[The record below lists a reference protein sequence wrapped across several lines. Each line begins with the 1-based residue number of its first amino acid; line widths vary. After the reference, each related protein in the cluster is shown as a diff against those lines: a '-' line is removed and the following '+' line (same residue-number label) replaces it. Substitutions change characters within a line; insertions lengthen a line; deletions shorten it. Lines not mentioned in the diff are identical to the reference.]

1 MPTVAA
7 QSADYDIR
15 VAEDQLTA
23 TVRVDPGG
31 GINPQLLIAQLK
43 RAGIQFI
50 DEAAINAAAAE
61 LKSKPADPDAGPTK
75 QGLTLV
81 VARGQPKVED
91 VPERLIPITPPR
103 PEHDDTSIE
112 PENYYDRVQI
122 ETVNPGDVIAQII
135 PPVLGRDGMDVFGR
149 PIKRRRPAQPLQPD
163 DGARRDGDV
172 MRATRP
178 GRPRLEGN
186 RIRVEP
192 RLDIPSDVNFS
203 TGNIRF
209 DGDVNIRGSVLDL
222 FLVGSTADIHV
233 GGTIEAA
240 HVHAGANITVG
251 GGIAGKDKGM
261 VTAGGSIRC
270 RYISNGHVVAGDGV
284 KVAGEIANSR
294 VITGG
299 RLLAE
304 NGTILGSN
312 VTANGGIIVR
322 TLGSPAF
329 VKTTVEVGLDIGL
342 RQLAHSLLP
351 DLNRCLNDAQ
361 QVKNV
366 VAPLLRDRKRLT
378 VAERERATE
387 LLFTAAKTDQE
398 LAAKLAEFR
407 AAYDKSTGH
416 QRPEVRVN
424 DTLYAGVT
432 IRLPGLSAPVTATFK
447 GPLTITAGGER
458 KKQIVVINEYSGS
471 VITLVT
477 TRVPDEGAEEL
488 ESILELA
495 A

>member
-1 MPTVAA
+1 LFVPTAVAT
-7 QSADYDIR
+7 STDYDIR

-23 TVRVDPGG
+23 TVRIEPGG
-31 GINPQLLIAQLK
+31 TINPVQLIAQLK
-43 RAGIQFI
+43 RTGIQFI
-50 DEAAINAAAAE
+50 DEAAITTAAAQLKKKPEPGAE
-61 LKSKPADPDAGPTK
+61 PDK

-91 VPERLIPITPPR
+91 VPERLVA
-103 PEHDDTSIE
+103 IE
-112 PENYYDRVQI
+112 PPARADTPENHYDRVQI
-122 ETVNPGDVIAQII
+122 DTVNPGDSIAQII
-135 PPVLGRDGMDVFGR
+135 PPVIGRDGIDVFAR
-149 PIKRRRPAQPLQPD
+149 PIKRRKPAQPVQPD
-163 DGARRDGDV
+163 EGALREGDL
-172 MRATRP
+172 MKAARP
-178 GRPRLEGN
+178 GRARIEGN

-192 RLDIPSDVNFS
+192 RLDIPTDVNFG

-209 DGDVNIRGSVLDL
+209 DGDINIRGSVLDL

-233 GGTIEAA
+233 GGAIEAA

-261 VTAGGSIRC
+261 VTAGGAIKC

-284 KVAGEIANSR
+284 KIAGEIANSR

-299 RLLAE
+299 RVYAE

-312 VTANGGIIVR
+312 VTANGGVSVR

-329 VKTTVEVGLDIGL
+329 VKTTVEVGVDTSL
-342 RQLAHSLLP
+342 RQLAHHLLP
-351 DLNRCLNDAQ
+351 DLNRCLSEVQ

-366 VAPLLRDRKRLT
+366 VAPLLRDRKRLS
-378 VAERERATE
+378 VAEREKATE
-387 LLFTAAKTDQE
+387 LLFSVARTDQE

-407 AAYDKSTGH
+407 AAYEKSTA
-416 QRPEVRVN
+416 RCKAEVLVS
-424 DTLYAGVT
+424 DTLFAGVT
-432 IRLPGLSAPVTATFK
+432 IRLPGLSAVVSATFK
-447 GPLTITAGGER
+447 GPLIIAAGGER
-458 KKQIVVINEYSGS
+458 KKQIVISNEATGS

-477 TRVPDEGAEEL
+477 TRVADEGADEL
-488 ESILELA
+488 DSILQLA